1 VTFIPFADFLAG
13 ALLSL
18 LLPVTLLMALVVWY
32 VMFIRRVP
40 ETGEQSTTPEGS
52 TGAPEQPVAPA
63 PDHA

>member
-18 LLPVTLLMALVVWY
+18 LLPVTLLIALVVWY

-40 ETGEQSTTPEGS
+40 ETGDESVTPDGS
-52 TGAPEQPVAPA
+52 AGTPVEQPGSSNA
-63 PDHA
+63 